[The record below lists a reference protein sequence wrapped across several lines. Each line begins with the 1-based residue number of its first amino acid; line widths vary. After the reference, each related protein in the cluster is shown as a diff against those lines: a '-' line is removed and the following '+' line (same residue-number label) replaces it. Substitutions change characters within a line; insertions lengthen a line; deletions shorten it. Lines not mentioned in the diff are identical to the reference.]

1 MNMSVLEVSQ
11 LKSEAAYWRTQEM
24 LVLQQVTS
32 LASKQLDTA
41 IIFREILHLMSELLG
56 LNRGRIILL
65 EDNKKFGSIKYA
77 YGLTQQEVERG
88 RYAMGEG
95 ITGRV
100 LHMGQTMIVQNID
113 DDQNFLGRTVKR
125 EHLPQEIVSFY
136 AIPIQVNY
144 ITVGV
149 LACHR
154 IRMRRRMMS
163 DDLSILKIL
172 TTIISQILHMQQHIE
187 KQTNA
192 LTLQNDWL
200 KKMFHSDSTRYG
212 IVGKSPQVLKAISTI
227 EQVSQANASVLLL
240 GESGTGK
247 ELFARAL
254 HLASPRR
261 EEPFIKV
268 NCAAI
273 PENLFESELFGH
285 EKGAFTGA
293 ISMRAGFFEQA
304 NGGTIFLDEIGE
316 MPMPMQTKLLR
327 TLQEGTLTRLGGKS
341 EIKISVRIVAATNRD
356 LAHEVNVGNFRQD
369 LFYRLNVIPIQL
381 PSLSQRKTD
390 ISLLAMYF
398 LNKTNQNNQ
407 RNVHLT
413 QSALDQLQLH
423 TWPGNIREL
432 SNFIERLVLLSEKSL
447 VDADEIQYF
456 LSQNK
461 AENIQIPQKAIFSG
475 HLPHVPIIQPFTN
488 SYQHESQYAVRPY
501 ARADSH
507 EKNDL
512 MTALQQA
519 GGNKTRAAQLL
530 GMTARQFNYRLTKL
544 NEQNP

>member
-1 MNMSVLEVSQ
+1 MSNNVNEVTQ
-11 LKSEAAYWRTQEM
+11 LNTETAYWRTQEM
-24 LVLQQVTS
+24 LLLQQVTS
-32 LASKQLDTA
+32 LASKQLNTQ
-41 IIFREILHLMSELLG
+41 IVFREILHLMSELLG

-77 YGLTQQEVERG
+77 YGLTRQEVERG
-88 RYAMGEG
+88 RYALGEG
-95 ITGRV
+95 ITGSV
-100 LHMGQTMIVQNID
+100 LEMGQTIIVQNID
-113 DDQNFLGRTVKR
+113 EDHNFLARSVKR
-125 EHLPQEIVSFY
+125 ENLPQEIVSFY
-136 AIPIQVNY
+136 ALPIQVDSK
-144 ITVGV
+144 TVGV

-154 IRMRRRMMS
+154 IRLRRRMMN
-163 DDLSILKIL
+163 DDLTILKIL
-172 TTIISQILHMQQHIE
+172 TTMISQILYMYQHIE
-187 KQTNA
+187 DKTSA
-192 LTLQNDWL
+192 LALQNDWL

-212 IVGKSPQVLKAISTI
+212 IVGKSPQVLKAITTI

-293 ISMRAGFFEQA
+293 VGMRAGFFEQA

-341 EIKISVRIVAATNRD
+341 EIKISVRVVAATNRD
-356 LAHEVNVGNFRQD
+356 LAHEVNIGNFRQD

-381 PSLSQRKTD
+381 PSLAERRSD
-390 ISLLAMYF
+390 IPLLAMYF

-407 RNVHLT
+407 KNLHLN
-413 QSALDQLQLH
+413 QSALDQLQQH

-432 SNFIERLVLLSEKSL
+432 SNFIERLVLLSDKSI
-447 VDADEIQYF
+447 VSSEDIQFF
-456 LSQNK
+456 LTQNK
-461 AENIQIPQKAIFSG
+461 AENIHLSSRRHHLAPIASAAFHMPYPAEMPNNFS
-475 HLPHVPIIQPFTN
+475 I
-488 SYQHESQYAVRPY
+488 RPY
-501 ARADSH
+501 AKADSH
-507 EKNDL
+507 EINEL
-512 MTALQQA
+512 MTALERA

-530 GMTARQFNYRLTKL
+530 GMTPRQFSYRLGKM
-544 NEQNP
+544 NEQSN

>member
-1 MNMSVLEVSQ
+1 MNISIQEISQ
-11 LKSEAAYWRTQEM
+11 LNSEAAYWRTQEM

-32 LASKQLDTA
+32 LASKQLDTK
-41 IIFREILHLMSELLG
+41 IVFREILHLMSELLG
-56 LNRGRIILL
+56 LNRGRIVLI
-65 EDNKKFGSIKYA
+65 EDNKKFGSIKHA
-77 YGLTQQEVERG
+77 YGLTPQEVERG

-100 LHMGQTMIVQNID
+100 LQMGQTIIVQNID
-113 DDQNFLGRTVKR
+113 EDQNFLGRTVKR
-125 EHLPQEIVSFY
+125 EHLPQKIVSFY

-149 LACHR
+149 LGCHR

-261 EEPFIKV
+261 EEAFIKV

-293 ISMRAGFFEQA
+293 VGMRAGFFEQA

-316 MPMPMQTKLLR
+316 MPMAMQTKLLR

-356 LAHEVNVGNFRQD
+356 LAHEVNIGNFRQD

-390 ISLLAMYF
+390 IPLLTMYF
-398 LNKTNQNNQ
+398 LNKTNQTNQ
-407 RNVHLT
+407 RNIHLT

-432 SNFIERLVLLSEKSL
+432 SNFIERLVLLCEKSL
-447 VDADEIQYF
+447 VDADDIQFF

-461 AENIQIPQKAIFSG
+461 AENIQLGNRSNFTNHTPQMSM
-475 HLPHVPIIQPFTN
+475 IQPFSS
-488 SYQHESQYAVRPY
+488 SYPYDQQFAVRHY

-507 EKNDL
+507 EKEDL
-512 MTALQQA
+512 MSALQRA

-530 GMTARQFNYRLTKL
+530 GMTARQFSYRLAKL
-544 NEQNP
+544 NEQTS

>member
-1 MNMSVLEVSQ
+1 MNISIQEISQ
-11 LKSEAAYWRTQEM
+11 LNSEAAYWRTQEM

-32 LASKQLDTA
+32 LASKQLDTK
-41 IIFREILHLMSELLG
+41 IVFREILHLMSELLG
-56 LNRGRIILL
+56 LNRGRIVLI
-65 EDNKKFGSIKYA
+65 EDNKKFGSIKHA
-77 YGLTQQEVERG
+77 YGLTPQEVERG

-100 LHMGQTMIVQNID
+100 LQMGQTIIVQNID
-113 DDQNFLGRTVKR
+113 EDQNFLGRTVKR
-125 EHLPQEIVSFY
+125 EHLPQKIVSFY

-261 EEPFIKV
+261 EEAFIKV

-293 ISMRAGFFEQA
+293 VGMRAGFFEQA

-316 MPMPMQTKLLR
+316 MPMVMQTKLLR

-356 LAHEVNVGNFRQD
+356 LAHEVNIGNFRQD

-390 ISLLAMYF
+390 IPLLTMYF
-398 LNKTNQNNQ
+398 LNKTNQTNQ
-407 RNVHLT
+407 RNIHLT

-432 SNFIERLVLLSEKSL
+432 SNFIERLVLLCEKSL
-447 VDADEIQYF
+447 VDADDIQFF

-461 AENIQIPQKAIFSG
+461 AENIQLGNRSNFTNHTPQMSM
-475 HLPHVPIIQPFTN
+475 IQPFSS
-488 SYQHESQYAVRPY
+488 SYPYDQQFAVRHY

-507 EKNDL
+507 EKEDL
-512 MTALQQA
+512 MSALQRA

-530 GMTARQFNYRLTKL
+530 GMTARQFSYRLAKL
-544 NEQNP
+544 NEQTS